1 MPLTLKVG
9 FFCAQTI
16 LNNRV
21 KIWLRTD
28 AVAVMPARSRLKNLD
43 TRSGA
48 SLFNVK
54 IFKKMSKLITDSKV
68 LMDLITEDDNLQM
81 TIDELKDAVLTCS
94 ELCVT
99 IEFEDF
105 NATRQRLAK
114 VNMTL
119 TNMWRTLAQVK
130 NDFKDLNTTKQ

>member
-1 MPLTLKVG
+1 M
-9 FFCAQTI
+9 FY
-16 LNNRV
+16 V
-21 KIWLRTD
+21 KI
-28 AVAVMPARSRLKNLD
+28 
-43 TRSGA
+43 
-48 SLFNVK
+48 
-54 IFKKMSKLITDSKV
+54 IQKMSKLITDSKV

>member
-1 MPLTLKVG
+1 M
-9 FFCAQTI
+9 FY
-16 LNNRV
+16 V
-21 KIWLRTD
+21 KI
-28 AVAVMPARSRLKNLD
+28 
-43 TRSGA
+43 
-48 SLFNVK
+48 
-54 IFKKMSKLITDSKV
+54 IKKMSKLITDSKV

-130 NDFKDLNTTKQ
+130 NDFKDLNTTRQ

>member
-1 MPLTLKVG
+1 MRAR
-9 FFCAQTI
+9 FRFCEPEQLAPG
-16 LNNRV
+16 L
-21 KIWLRTD
+21 
-28 AVAVMPARSRLKNLD
+28 
-43 TRSGA
+43 
-48 SLFNVK
+48 LFNVQK
-54 IFKKMSKLITDSKV
+54 QKKMSKLITDSKV

>member
-1 MPLTLKVG
+1 M
-9 FFCAQTI
+9 FY
-16 LNNRV
+16 V
-21 KIWLRTD
+21 KI
-28 AVAVMPARSRLKNLD
+28 
-43 TRSGA
+43 
-48 SLFNVK
+48 
-54 IFKKMSKLITDSKV
+54 IQKMSKLITDSKV

-130 NDFKDLNTTKQ
+130 NDFKDLNITRQ

>member
-1 MPLTLKVG
+1 M
-9 FFCAQTI
+9 FY
-16 LNNRV
+16 V
-21 KIWLRTD
+21 KI
-28 AVAVMPARSRLKNLD
+28 
-43 TRSGA
+43 
-48 SLFNVK
+48 
-54 IFKKMSKLITDSKV
+54 IKKMSKLITDSKV

-130 NDFKDLNTTKQ
+130 NDFKDLNTARQ

>member
-1 MPLTLKVG
+1 
-9 FFCAQTI
+9 
-16 LNNRV
+16 
-21 KIWLRTD
+21 
-28 AVAVMPARSRLKNLD
+28 
-43 TRSGA
+43 
-48 SLFNVK
+48 
-54 IFKKMSKLITDSKV
+54 MSKLITDSKV

-105 NATRQRLAK
+105 AATRQRLAK

-119 TNMWRTLAQVK
+119 TNMWLTLAQVK

>member
-1 MPLTLKVG
+1 
-9 FFCAQTI
+9 
-16 LNNRV
+16 
-21 KIWLRTD
+21 
-28 AVAVMPARSRLKNLD
+28 
-43 TRSGA
+43 
-48 SLFNVK
+48 
-54 IFKKMSKLITDSKV
+54 MSKLITDSKV

-130 NDFKDLNTTKQ
+130 NDFKDLNTERQ

>member
-1 MPLTLKVG
+1 
-9 FFCAQTI
+9 
-16 LNNRV
+16 
-21 KIWLRTD
+21 
-28 AVAVMPARSRLKNLD
+28 
-43 TRSGA
+43 
-48 SLFNVK
+48 
-54 IFKKMSKLITDSKV
+54 MSKLITDSKV

-130 NDFKDLNTTKQ
+130 NDFKDFNTTKK

>member
-1 MPLTLKVG
+1 M
-9 FFCAQTI
+9 FY
-16 LNNRV
+16 V
-21 KIWLRTD
+21 KI
-28 AVAVMPARSRLKNLD
+28 
-43 TRSGA
+43 
-48 SLFNVK
+48 
-54 IFKKMSKLITDSKV
+54 IKKMSKLITDSKV

>member
-1 MPLTLKVG
+1 M
-9 FFCAQTI
+9 FY
-16 LNNRV
+16 V
-21 KIWLRTD
+21 KI
-28 AVAVMPARSRLKNLD
+28 
-43 TRSGA
+43 
-48 SLFNVK
+48 
-54 IFKKMSKLITDSKV
+54 IQKMSKLITDSKV

-130 NDFKDLNTTKQ
+130 NDFKDLNTMKQ

>member
-1 MPLTLKVG
+1 
-9 FFCAQTI
+9 
-16 LNNRV
+16 
-21 KIWLRTD
+21 
-28 AVAVMPARSRLKNLD
+28 
-43 TRSGA
+43 
-48 SLFNVK
+48 
-54 IFKKMSKLITDSKV
+54 MSKLITDSKV

-105 NATRQRLAK
+105 NATCQRLAK

-130 NDFKDLNTTKQ
+130 NDFKDLNAEKR

>member
-1 MPLTLKVG
+1 M
-9 FFCAQTI
+9 
-16 LNNRV
+16 
-21 KIWLRTD
+21 D
-28 AVAVMPARSRLKNLD
+28 LD
-43 TRSGA
+43 TRIGV
-48 SLFNVK
+48 FC
-54 IFKKMSKLITDSKV
+54 FMSKLITDSKV

-130 NDFKDLNTTKQ
+130 NDFKDLNAEKR

>member
-1 MPLTLKVG
+1 M
-9 FFCAQTI
+9 
-16 LNNRV
+16 
-21 KIWLRTD
+21 D
-28 AVAVMPARSRLKNLD
+28 LD
-43 TRSGA
+43 TRIGV
-48 SLFNVK
+48 FCFYVK
-54 IFKKMSKLITDSKV
+54 IIKKMSKLITDSKV

-105 NATRQRLAK
+105 AATRQRLAK

>member
-1 MPLTLKVG
+1 MN
-9 FFCAQTI
+9 
-16 LNNRV
+16 LNNSHRV
-21 KIWLRTD
+21 FCL
-28 AVAVMPARSRLKNLD
+28 MFKN
-43 TRSGA
+43 RR
-48 SLFNVK
+48 
-54 IFKKMSKLITDSKV
+54 KMSKLITDSKV

-81 TIDELKDAVLTCS
+81 IIDELKDAVLTCS

-130 NDFKDLNTTKQ
+130 NDFKDLNTAKQ

>member
-1 MPLTLKVG
+1 MRAR
-9 FFCAQTI
+9 FCFCEPEQLAPG
-16 LNNRV
+16 L
-21 KIWLRTD
+21 
-28 AVAVMPARSRLKNLD
+28 
-43 TRSGA
+43 
-48 SLFNVK
+48 LFNVQK
-54 IFKKMSKLITDSKV
+54 QKKMSKLITDSKV

>member
-1 MPLTLKVG
+1 
-9 FFCAQTI
+9 
-16 LNNRV
+16 
-21 KIWLRTD
+21 
-28 AVAVMPARSRLKNLD
+28 
-43 TRSGA
+43 
-48 SLFNVK
+48 
-54 IFKKMSKLITDSKV
+54 MSKLITDSKV

-105 NATRQRLAK
+105 TATRQRLAK

-130 NDFKDLNTTKQ
+130 NDFKDLNTMKQ

>member
-1 MPLTLKVG
+1 M
-9 FFCAQTI
+9 FY
-16 LNNRV
+16 V
-21 KIWLRTD
+21 KI
-28 AVAVMPARSRLKNLD
+28 
-43 TRSGA
+43 
-48 SLFNVK
+48 
-54 IFKKMSKLITDSKV
+54 IKKMSKLITDSKV

-130 NDFKDLNTTKQ
+130 NDFKDINPTRQ

>member
-1 MPLTLKVG
+1 M
-9 FFCAQTI
+9 FY
-16 LNNRV
+16 V
-21 KIWLRTD
+21 KI
-28 AVAVMPARSRLKNLD
+28 
-43 TRSGA
+43 
-48 SLFNVK
+48 
-54 IFKKMSKLITDSKV
+54 IQKMSKLITDSKV

-130 NDFKDLNTTKQ
+130 NDFKDLNTTRQ

>member
-1 MPLTLKVG
+1 
-9 FFCAQTI
+9 
-16 LNNRV
+16 
-21 KIWLRTD
+21 
-28 AVAVMPARSRLKNLD
+28 
-43 TRSGA
+43 
-48 SLFNVK
+48 
-54 IFKKMSKLITDSKV
+54 MSKLITDSKV

-81 TIDELKDAVLTCS
+81 IIDELKDAVLTCS

-130 NDFKDLNTTKQ
+130 NDFKDLNTAKQ

>member
-1 MPLTLKVG
+1 M
-9 FFCAQTI
+9 FY
-16 LNNRV
+16 V
-21 KIWLRTD
+21 KI
-28 AVAVMPARSRLKNLD
+28 
-43 TRSGA
+43 
-48 SLFNVK
+48 
-54 IFKKMSKLITDSKV
+54 IQKMSKLITDSKV

-130 NDFKDLNTTKQ
+130 NDFKDINTTRQ

>member
-1 MPLTLKVG
+1 M
-9 FFCAQTI
+9 FY
-16 LNNRV
+16 V
-21 KIWLRTD
+21 KI
-28 AVAVMPARSRLKNLD
+28 
-43 TRSGA
+43 
-48 SLFNVK
+48 
-54 IFKKMSKLITDSKV
+54 IQKMSKLITDSKV

-130 NDFKDLNTTKQ
+130 NDFKDLNAEKR

>member
-1 MPLTLKVG
+1 
-9 FFCAQTI
+9 
-16 LNNRV
+16 
-21 KIWLRTD
+21 
-28 AVAVMPARSRLKNLD
+28 
-43 TRSGA
+43 
-48 SLFNVK
+48 
-54 IFKKMSKLITDSKV
+54 MSKLITDSKV

-105 NATRQRLAK
+105 NSTRQRLAK

>member
-1 MPLTLKVG
+1 MLKS
-9 FFCAQTI
+9 T
-16 LNNRV
+16 
-21 KIWLRTD
+21 T
-28 AVAVMPARSRLKNLD
+28 
-43 TRSGA
+43 
-48 SLFNVK
+48 
-54 IFKKMSKLITDSKV
+54 MSKLITDSKV

-105 NATRQRLAK
+105 AATRQRLAK

-130 NDFKDLNTTKQ
+130 NDFKDLNTTRQ

>member
-1 MPLTLKVG
+1 
-9 FFCAQTI
+9 
-16 LNNRV
+16 
-21 KIWLRTD
+21 
-28 AVAVMPARSRLKNLD
+28 
-43 TRSGA
+43 
-48 SLFNVK
+48 
-54 IFKKMSKLITDSKV
+54 MSKLITDSKV

-81 TIDELKDAVLTCS
+81 TIDELKDTVLTCS

-130 NDFKDLNTTKQ
+130 NDFKDLNTTRQ

>member
-1 MPLTLKVG
+1 
-9 FFCAQTI
+9 
-16 LNNRV
+16 
-21 KIWLRTD
+21 
-28 AVAVMPARSRLKNLD
+28 
-43 TRSGA
+43 
-48 SLFNVK
+48 
-54 IFKKMSKLITDSKV
+54 MSKLITDSKV

-105 NATRQRLAK
+105 NATSQRLAK

-130 NDFKDLNTTKQ
+130 NDFKDLNAEKR

>member
-1 MPLTLKVG
+1 M
-9 FFCAQTI
+9 FY
-16 LNNRV
+16 V
-21 KIWLRTD
+21 KI
-28 AVAVMPARSRLKNLD
+28 
-43 TRSGA
+43 
-48 SLFNVK
+48 
-54 IFKKMSKLITDSKV
+54 IKKMSKLITDSKV

-130 NDFKDLNTTKQ
+130 NDFKDINTTRQ

>member
-1 MPLTLKVG
+1 MFK
-9 FFCAQTI
+9 
-16 LNNRV
+16 NR
-21 KIWLRTD
+21 R
-28 AVAVMPARSRLKNLD
+28 
-43 TRSGA
+43 
-48 SLFNVK
+48 
-54 IFKKMSKLITDSKV
+54 KMSKLITDSKV

-119 TNMWRTLAQVK
+119 TNMLRTLAQVK
-130 NDFKDLNTTKQ
+130 NDFKDLNTTRQ

>member
-1 MPLTLKVG
+1 
-9 FFCAQTI
+9 
-16 LNNRV
+16 
-21 KIWLRTD
+21 
-28 AVAVMPARSRLKNLD
+28 
-43 TRSGA
+43 
-48 SLFNVK
+48 
-54 IFKKMSKLITDSKV
+54 MSKLITDSKV

-119 TNMWRTLAQVK
+119 TNMWRTLDQVK
-130 NDFKDLNTTKQ
+130 NDFKDLNTTRQ

>member
-1 MPLTLKVG
+1 MFKK
-9 FFCAQTI
+9 Q
-16 LNNRV
+16 
-21 KIWLRTD
+21 
-28 AVAVMPARSRLKNLD
+28 
-43 TRSGA
+43 
-48 SLFNVK
+48 
-54 IFKKMSKLITDSKV
+54 KKMSKLITDSKV

-105 NATRQRLAK
+105 AATRQRLAK

>member
-1 MPLTLKVG
+1 
-9 FFCAQTI
+9 
-16 LNNRV
+16 
-21 KIWLRTD
+21 
-28 AVAVMPARSRLKNLD
+28 
-43 TRSGA
+43 
-48 SLFNVK
+48 
-54 IFKKMSKLITDSKV
+54 MSKLITDSKV

-105 NATRQRLAK
+105 TATRQRLAK

>member
-1 MPLTLKVG
+1 
-9 FFCAQTI
+9 
-16 LNNRV
+16 
-21 KIWLRTD
+21 
-28 AVAVMPARSRLKNLD
+28 
-43 TRSGA
+43 
-48 SLFNVK
+48 
-54 IFKKMSKLITDSKV
+54 MSKLITDSKV

-105 NATRQRLAK
+105 NATRQRMAK

-119 TNMWRTLAQVK
+119 TNMWRTLDQVK

>member
-1 MPLTLKVG
+1 
-9 FFCAQTI
+9 
-16 LNNRV
+16 
-21 KIWLRTD
+21 
-28 AVAVMPARSRLKNLD
+28 
-43 TRSGA
+43 
-48 SLFNVK
+48 
-54 IFKKMSKLITDSKV
+54 MSKLITDSKV

-119 TNMWRTLAQVK
+119 TNCLISFYKLLLGHRVLSWWLRSCLQCRRSGLIPVSGKSPGDRNNNPLQYSCLGNPMDRGA
-130 NDFKDLNTTKQ
+130 

>member
-1 MPLTLKVG
+1 M
-9 FFCAQTI
+9 FY
-16 LNNRV
+16 V
-21 KIWLRTD
+21 KI
-28 AVAVMPARSRLKNLD
+28 
-43 TRSGA
+43 
-48 SLFNVK
+48 
-54 IFKKMSKLITDSKV
+54 IKKMSKLITDSKV

-105 NATRQRLAK
+105 AATRQRLAK

-119 TNMWRTLAQVK
+119 TNMWRTLAEVK
-130 NDFKDLNTTKQ
+130 NDFKDLNTTRQ

>member
-1 MPLTLKVG
+1 
-9 FFCAQTI
+9 
-16 LNNRV
+16 
-21 KIWLRTD
+21 
-28 AVAVMPARSRLKNLD
+28 
-43 TRSGA
+43 
-48 SLFNVK
+48 
-54 IFKKMSKLITDSKV
+54 MSKLITDSKV

-105 NATRQRLAK
+105 NATRQRLAN

>member
-1 MPLTLKVG
+1 M
-9 FFCAQTI
+9 FY
-16 LNNRV
+16 V
-21 KIWLRTD
+21 KI
-28 AVAVMPARSRLKNLD
+28 
-43 TRSGA
+43 
-48 SLFNVK
+48 
-54 IFKKMSKLITDSKV
+54 IQKMSKLITDSKV

-105 NATRQRLAK
+105 NATRQRLAN